1 MTHQEKHFGAGWR
14 KAVAGI
20 AIAGTLLL
28 GGCQAELYSNLQE
41 RDVKEMLTVL
51 ESAGIDANVSG
62 SEEGKFAIQ
71 VDRDK
76 LSKAI
81 TELSRNGL
89 PRQKYGSIGEVFAG
103 DKLVSTPFEER
114 ARFMYALNQEMADS
128 LTRISGIVSARVHL
142 MMPESTPF
150 DKAKTEPRAA
160 VFIYKKPGSDLSSLV
175 PVVKNLIVNSLD
187 GLKYENVEVAMFDAA
202 FAENEQRTVW
212 PSLGN
217 LTTSLFM
224 LVVLFGALVFGVRL
238 LRKAKANEVGGSVTG
253 GRILAP
259 GE

>member
-76 LSKAI
+76 L
-81 TELSRNGL
+81 RGL
-89 PRQKYGSIGEVFAG
+89 
-103 DKLVSTPFEER
+103 
-114 ARFMYALNQEMADS
+114 
-128 LTRISGIVSARVHL
+128 
-142 MMPESTPF
+142 
-150 DKAKTEPRAA
+150 
-160 VFIYKKPGSDLSSLV
+160 
-175 PVVKNLIVNSLD
+175 
-187 GLKYENVEVAMFDAA
+187 
-202 FAENEQRTVW
+202 
-212 PSLGN
+212 
-217 LTTSLFM
+217 LF
-224 LVVLFGALVFGVRL
+224 
-238 LRKAKANEVGGSVTG
+238 
-253 GRILAP
+253 
-259 GE
+259 